1 MDNQENINKIDP
13 PKDNPN
19 GSDPEVYGNYVKG
32 NFGKNRKKQLANLEN
47 NNPKEFQRRERM
59 NWLQKEYGMNFD
71 RSLEIVRLYDDIEK
85 QRMENLRRRNRNL
98 FEETREKK
106 IKENNYYDIELI
118 KEIRSIINENKYSH
132 DAIVYRLGN
141 KFI

>member
-1 MDNQENINKIDP
+1 MT
-13 PKDNPN
+13 PKDNPK

-71 RSLEIVRLYDDIEK
+71 RSLEIVRLYDRIEK
-85 QRMENLRRRNRNL
+85 QRMENLRRKNRNL

-106 IKENNYYDIELI
+106 IKENNYYDIDLI
-118 KEIRSIINENKYSH
+118 KKLEY
-132 DAIVYRLGN
+132 Y
-141 KFI
+141 